1 MLDRKKEEIND
12 FLSRLRHDK
21 TLQQKGKMNPRLAKT
36 LQLLLLIF
44 LITRFFEKQVY
55 DNNILL
61 KQNQKC
67 NRYDSI

>member
-44 LITRFFEKQVY
+44 LITRFF
-55 DNNILL
+55 
-61 KQNQKC
+61 
-67 NRYDSI
+67 